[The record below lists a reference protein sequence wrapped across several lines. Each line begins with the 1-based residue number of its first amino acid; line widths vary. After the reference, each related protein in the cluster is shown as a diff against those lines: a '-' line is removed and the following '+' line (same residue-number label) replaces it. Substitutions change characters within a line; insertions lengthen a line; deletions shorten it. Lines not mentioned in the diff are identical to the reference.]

1 MIPLHLT
8 PYRTGLVFSAA
19 RLIPSSFSFIYLLNK
34 GLSLS
39 DVSSA
44 RLVQLLALLVL
55 EVPCGVLADR
65 FGPRL
70 SLLISV
76 FASASWLG
84 VMVLVDN
91 LATLI
96 VAELLNAV
104 SLSLFSGSFEILLR
118 DTHKAKNPLA
128 NFGKNQSLWIAV
140 ASVFGSLFATV
151 VSRQAAWI
159 LAAVIQA
166 LLFLLLWGDI
176 GRSRRDSL
184 AVPTYFS
191 SGEECELR
199 RIFLSVRFVPIGL
212 WIAFTTPTLVFDVLL
227 QFWQPIVVMFGIPSE
242 NNVLLV
248 LISLIV
254 MVSMSM
260 GGALEEM
267 AVRRWVIPTAI
278 AVMPLL
284 SMMVFVTDGVP
295 RLFLAVL
302 AICLLV
308 IVSTAMR
315 SRATY
320 QVTQA
325 VRGDVEV
332 TAFSLVSA
340 ISRVISGLLIA
351 AVGAFLGSV
360 SSVIVLVLM
369 LTALITI
376 CFLVERT

>member
-1 MIPLHLT
+1 MISLRLT

-19 RLIPSSFSFIYLLNK
+19 RLMPSSFSFIYLLSK
-34 GLSLS
+34 GLTLS

-44 RLVQLLALLVL
+44 RLFQLLALLVL
-55 EVPCGVLADR
+55 EVPCGALADR
-65 FGPRL
+65 FGPRW
-70 SLLISV
+70 SLLMSTL
-76 FASASWLG
+76 ASASWLG

-91 LATLI
+91 LPTLI
-96 VAELLNAV
+96 AAELLNAV

-128 NFGKNQSLWIAV
+128 NFGKTQSLWIAV
-140 ASVFGSLFATV
+140 ASVFGALFATV

-166 LLFLLLWGDI
+166 LLFLLLWGDT

-184 AVPTYFS
+184 AVPTYLS
-191 SGEECELR
+191 SGGEYALR
-199 RIFLSVRFVPIGL
+199 RIFLTIQSMPIGL
-212 WIAFTTPTLVFDVLL
+212 WVTFTTPTLVFDILL

-242 NNVLLV
+242 NNILLV

-260 GGALEEM
+260 GSALEEM
-267 AVRRWVIPTAI
+267 AGRRWVIPTAI

-284 SMMVFVTDGVP
+284 SMVLFVTDGVP
-295 RLFLAVL
+295 RLFLALL

-315 SRATY
+315 SRATL
-320 QVTQA
+320 QVTHA

-332 TAFSLVSA
+332 TVFSLVSA
-340 ISRVISGLLIA
+340 ISRVMSGLLIA
-351 AVGAFLGSV
+351 VVGAFLGSV
-360 SSVIVLVLM
+360 FSVILLVLT
-369 LTALITI
+369 LTILITI
-376 CFLVERT
+376 CFLVEGA

>member
-1 MIPLHLT
+1 
-8 PYRTGLVFSAA
+8 
-19 RLIPSSFSFIYLLNK
+19 
-34 GLSLS
+34 
-39 DVSSA
+39 
-44 RLVQLLALLVL
+44 
-55 EVPCGVLADR
+55 
-65 FGPRL
+65 
-70 SLLISV
+70 
-76 FASASWLG
+76 
-84 VMVLVDN
+84 
-91 LATLI
+91 
-96 VAELLNAV
+96 
-104 SLSLFSGSFEILLR
+104 
-118 DTHKAKNPLA
+118 
-128 NFGKNQSLWIAV
+128 
-140 ASVFGSLFATV
+140 
-151 VSRQAAWI
+151 
-159 LAAVIQA
+159 
-166 LLFLLLWGDI
+166 
-176 GRSRRDSL
+176 
-184 AVPTYFS
+184 
-191 SGEECELR
+191 
-199 RIFLSVRFVPIGL
+199 
-212 WIAFTTPTLVFDVLL
+212 
-227 QFWQPIVVMFGIPSE
+227 
-242 NNVLLV
+242 
-248 LISLIV
+248 
-254 MVSMSM
+254 
-260 GGALEEM
+260 M